1 MAARSKRYRQALEG
15 LDSEKLYSLEE
26 AMSLIKGFPTGKFD
40 ESVDIVLD
48 ADSKDEAKARLE
60 NLDASVEV
68 DDIRITSVHHVGRG
82 VKPA

>member
-1 MAARSKRYRQALEG
+1 MVIGIKSYKA
-15 LDSEKLYSLEE
+15 SLKVRIRTSAGEV
-26 AMSLIKGFPTGKFD
+26 FD

-48 ADSKDEAKARLE
+48 ADSKEEAKARLE

-68 DDIRITSVHHVGRG
+68 DNIRITSVHHVGRG

>member
-1 MAARSKRYRQALEG
+1 MVIGIKTYKA
-15 LDSEKLYSLEE
+15 SLKVTFRTSTGE
-26 AMSLIKGFPTGKFD
+26 AFD
-40 ESVDIVLD
+40 ERVDIVLD
-48 ADSKDEAKARLE
+48 ADSKEEVKARLE

>member
-1 MAARSKRYRQALEG
+1 MVIGIKTYKA
-15 LDSEKLYSLEE
+15 SLKVKFRTSTGE
-26 AMSLIKGFPTGKFD
+26 AFD
-40 ESVDIVLD
+40 ERVDIVLD
-48 ADSKDEAKARLE
+48 ADSKEEVKARLE

>member
-1 MAARSKRYRQALEG
+1 MVIGIKTYKA
-15 LDSEKLYSLEE
+15 SLKVT
-26 AMSLIKGFPTGKFD
+26 IKTSTGKVFD

-48 ADSKDEAKARLE
+48 ADSKEEVKARLE

-82 VKPA
+82 VKPV

>member
-1 MAARSKRYRQALEG
+1 VVIGIKTYKASLKVTFRTSKG
-15 LDSEKLYSLEE
+15 E
-26 AMSLIKGFPTGKFD
+26 AFD
-40 ESVDIVLD
+40 GRVDIVLD
-48 ADSKDEAKARLE
+48 ADSKEEAKARLE

>member
-1 MAARSKRYRQALEG
+1 M
-15 LDSEKLYSLEE
+15 
-26 AMSLIKGFPTGKFD
+26 FD
-40 ESVDIVLD
+40 ERVDIVLR
-48 ADSKDEAKARLE
+48 ADSKEEAKARLE